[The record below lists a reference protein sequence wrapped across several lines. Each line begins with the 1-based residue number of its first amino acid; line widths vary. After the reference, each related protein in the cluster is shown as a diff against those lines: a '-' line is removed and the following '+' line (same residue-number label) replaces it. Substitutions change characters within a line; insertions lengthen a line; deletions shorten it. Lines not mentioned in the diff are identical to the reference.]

1 MPRNREL
8 MRIFKDVGMVEHLGS
23 GMGRIL
29 KTYDPSIF
37 QFEDEFLMV
46 NFPFAEGF
54 SLPIGNENGN
64 DVGNEKSDKILKRI
78 TQDPRIKLDEIVAQ
92 TGISKRTVSREMK
105 KMQED
110 GLLKRVGSAR
120 SGHWEIVEG

>member
-1 MPRNREL
+1 
-8 MRIFKDVGMVEHLGS
+8 MVEHLGS